1 MIARARAIAHGN
13 AYTTYSTLKR
23 DAEFVCCE
31 NIAGD
36 MTVAV
41 TEDDLDSIWM
51 QFKYAGENHISMGKP
66 VTRNLIVMEVSPTKE
81 ESEGWTLEQWN
92 QFAHQ
97 VIEEMDK
104 VEFRNKE
111 GKVSS
116 RRTDFAHSK
125 WLAMLHHDAK
135 SGIPHLHFMIS
146 RFTLDGRV
154 NDTNLIGLK
163 ATMAANSIN
172 QSMGW
177 RQSKDISEE
186 HKEEIKDAIYDILR
200 TMERFD
206 WDEFLRKIKERGY
219 DAEMKRDSKE
229 NVVGYRIM
237 RGNTRYNASQI
248 GRKLSANHIEST
260 WKQLH
265 DEMDAAKAEYEEQHH
280 LTCEPTRKGTPIIH
294 LEYDRSIEEG
304 KDSEH
309 FTFDVS
315 KKIIDAF
322 CDTFNEF
329 CNIFVFDLEQ
339 VVEESVFIF
348 FELLTIETGESAHIG
363 GGGQP
368 KDLSKKKKHDDDED
382 EIDRAKGIAKS
393 VVKKCPKKVT
403 RYARK
408 RR

>member
-1 MIARARAIAHGN
+1 MIARARAITHGN

-31 NIAGD
+31 NMAGD
-36 MTVAV
+36 MTMAV
-41 TEDDLDSIWM
+41 TVDDLDSIWM
-51 QFKYAGENHISMGKP
+51 QFKYAGENHLSMGKP
-66 VTRNLIVMEVSPTKE
+66 VTRNLIAMEVSPTKE
-81 ESEGWTLEQWN
+81 ESEGWALEQWN

-104 VEFRNKE
+104 VEFKNKE

-163 ATMAANSIN
+163 ATMTANSIN
-172 QSMGW
+172 QRMGW

-219 DAEMKRDSKE
+219 DAEVKRDSKE
-229 NVVGYRIM
+229 KVVGYRVM
-237 RGNTRYNASQI
+237 RGHSRYNASQI

-265 DEMDAAKAEYEEQHH
+265 DEMDAAKAEYEEKHH
-280 LTCEPTRKGTPIIH
+280 LTCEPIRKGTPIVH
-294 LEYDRSIEEG
+294 LEYDRSIEDG

-309 FTFDVS
+309 FSFDVS

-329 CNIFVFDLEQ
+329 GNKYMFDLEQ
-339 VVEESVFIF
+339 VLEESVFIF

-363 GGGQP
+363 GGGHP
-368 KDLSKKKKHDDDED
+368 KDLSKRKKHDDGED
-382 EIDRAKGIAKS
+382 EIDRAKGIARS

-408 RR
+408 R